1 MRKVDPVKH
10 EAKRLEILQA
20 AGRCFLRDGFRGASV
35 SSICKEAGISAGHL
49 YHYFDNKEAMIEAMI
64 ETELSRAAILRVAPT
79 ADPVVVLLEEFERR
93 IAHVRRFEEMLAAS
107 GALVLKFWLH
117 LPRKELEKRLRK
129 AAKESAFPTRI
140 VALIG
145 QATKEALQVS
155 IKAGADTAMAKP
167 LIPNALTKKLKA
179 VMAAEIP
186 YLETDNYKGPDRRR
200 IPMEDE
206 YSGDERRTG

>member
-93 IAHVRRFEEMLAAS
+93 IAFRGGALLFDVLAEASRNPAIAGLVRRQSRIVHGWVAELLRRGQEQGHVEATLDVDATVRI
-107 GALVLKFWLH
+107 LVCWMD
-117 LPRKELEKRLRK
+117 
-129 AAKESAFPTRI
+129 AAKAMVIRDPDLDPRATTQSGEQFLLRLLRP
-140 VALIG
+140 IG
-145 QATKEALQVS
+145 
-155 IKAGADTAMAKP
+155 
-167 LIPNALTKKLKA
+167 
-179 VMAAEIP
+179 
-186 YLETDNYKGPDRRR
+186 
-200 IPMEDE
+200 
-206 YSGDERRTG
+206 